1 MKIALPPLDDNPA
14 DRDVHFLDDRINE
27 YNEAATG
34 ITDGRIVSWF
44 VRDDRGEIV
53 AGLYGWTWGGTCEV
67 RYLWVR
73 EDYRKRGYGIA
84 LMQAVEREAIA
95 RRCTQIVLDTHS
107 FQALRL
113 YERLGFRLIG
123 THPDYPRGHQKLY
136 MRKQLA
142 N

>member
-1 MKIALPPLDDNPA
+1 MKFELPSLDDNPA

-44 VRDDRGEIV
+44 VRDDRGEII
-53 AGLYGWTWGGTCEV
+53 AGVYGWTWGGTCEV

-73 EDYRKRGYGIA
+73 EDHRKRGYGIA

-95 RRCTQIVLDTHS
+95 RGCSQIVLDTHS
-107 FQALRL
+107 FQAPRL
-113 YERLGFRLIG
+113 YERLGFKVIG
-123 THPDYPRGHQKLY
+123 THTGYPRGHQKHY

-142 N
+142 R